1 MKRLTNDWSADA
13 VSKMVKMFG
22 ESVIEL
28 TSKYSIASHR
38 HRSLSTTAKAR
49 ELSRAIGDVKS
60 RVLPKPSLKPMIEEF
75 SDSISGDPVVLSILV
90 KKDIPIGSLS
100 ISERNSLEGMSA
112 SIRIYLDLIAP
123 LYSKEAEDLILSAC
137 VSGKKAKGTLRLLAD
152 LYVSHLVGNLTSRD
166 ILHII
171 AKREFSIVDIA
182 DPLDALRSFFS
193 ELSTRSSTYDVMISA
208 SEQVCDYLST
218 SLMPEVFKNRDD
230 LPPWFRLSCFGKAGV
245 KSKGPFIVLKSFPGA
260 DAFSVARNAKYLLDM
275 LHSFLF
281 VFPDGTR
288 WESPD
293 FANVYD
299 PLSGGVYRVSM
310 FDFINEG
317 SIIRSKKAHR
327 ELIQQMAAFAF
338 GRNTTKGTHSG
349 VKIASALQAASAASR
364 VLESDA
370 RLLSIWSAFEAILPH
385 PLKDGEGTVRI
396 NHFADYIAPLATAG
410 YTNGLFRSLFV
421 DLGKNYT
428 KDFLSYIDKEGAG
441 SNRFD
446 KFISVFYLAPHK
458 KMAFTN
464 IFSDSEMLLHRA
476 HDLDQIANDC
486 VNLRTR
492 IQNHERRVAWQLHR
506 IYRARNMI
514 VHSARSANYIPQLT
528 ENAFS
533 YFKEMTSLLVKAGGK
548 YSLSNS
554 DALFDLCLS
563 LCKEKSERLS
573 QTADPR
579 KALDL
584 AIKSIV

>member
-1 MKRLTNDWSADA
+1 
-13 VSKMVKMFG
+13 MVQ
-22 ESVIEL
+22 I
-28 TSKYSIASHR
+28 I
-38 HRSLSTTAKAR
+38 
-49 ELSRAIGDVKS
+49 
-60 RVLPKPSLKPMIEEF
+60 VLWE
-75 SDSISGDPVVLSILV
+75 SGDRGQRALCSIEV
-90 KKDIPIGSLS
+90 
-100 ISERNSLEGMSA
+100 ISRG
-112 SIRIYLDLIAP
+112 
-123 LYSKEAEDLILSAC
+123 
-137 VSGKKAKGTLRLLAD
+137 G
-152 LYVSHLVGNLTSRD
+152 
-166 ILHII
+166 
-171 AKREFSIVDIA
+171 
-182 DPLDALRSFFS
+182 
-193 ELSTRSSTYDVMISA
+193 
-208 SEQVCDYLST
+208 
-218 SLMPEVFKNRDD
+218 
-230 LPPWFRLSCFGKAGV
+230 
-245 KSKGPFIVLKSFPGA
+245 

-288 WESPD
+288 WKSPD
-293 FANVYD
+293 FAYVYD
-299 PLSGGVYRVSM
+299 PVSGGVYKVSM

-327 ELIQQMAAFAF
+327 ELIQKMAAFAF
-338 GRNTTKGTHSG
+338 GQNNVNGNRSG

-385 PLKDGEGTVRI
+385 PLKDGEGIVRI

-410 YTNGLFRSLFV
+410 YVNGLFRSLFT

-428 KDFLSYIDKEGAG
+428 KDFLSYIDKEGVG

-446 KFISVFYLAPHK
+446 KYLSIFYLTPDK
-458 KMAFTN
+458 KGAFTK

-486 VNLRTR
+486 AKLRAR
-492 IQNHERRVAWQLHR
+492 IKNHERRVAWQLHR

-533 YFKEMTSLLVKAGGK
+533 YFKEMTSLLVRAGGK

-563 LCKEKSERLS
+563 LCKKKSELFS
-573 QTADPR
+573 QTTEPR